1 MGTRDLWG
9 HGNAL
14 SLATRNELA
23 QISDPPPQSP
33 PALSRATIKNRST

>member
-14 SLATRNELA
+14 SLATGNDRPNPN
-23 QISDPPPQSP
+23 PPPQSP
-33 PALSRATIKNRST
+33 TPLRRATIKNRST